1 MNKPIY
7 TREQIINRACRS
19 YGLENPITI
28 AICEINETH
37 PNDDRYTFIMETLYI
52 YGSVGM
58 GEGYT
63 DDDIPLKFPEEDE
76 DIADI
81 YEDYEE
87 FWDTKI
93 REI

>member
-1 MNKPIY
+1 MNKPRY
-7 TREQIINRACRS
+7 TRKTLIDSACAY

-28 AICEINETH
+28 AINEINEAH
-37 PNDDRYTFIMETLYI
+37 PDDDRYTFIMETLYI

-63 DDDIPLKFPEEDE
+63 DDDIPLEFSEEDE
-76 DIADI
+76 DITDI
-81 YEDYEE
+81 YDDYEE

-93 REI
+93 KEI

>member
-1 MNKPIY
+1 MNKSRY
-7 TREQIINRACRS
+7 TREQIINNACTH

-28 AICEINETH
+28 AICEINEAH

-58 GEGYT
+58 GKGSEEDSDLPDPI
-63 DDDIPLKFPEEDE
+63 DDDLDDE
-76 DIADI
+76 
-81 YEDYEE
+81 YEE

-93 REI
+93 KEI